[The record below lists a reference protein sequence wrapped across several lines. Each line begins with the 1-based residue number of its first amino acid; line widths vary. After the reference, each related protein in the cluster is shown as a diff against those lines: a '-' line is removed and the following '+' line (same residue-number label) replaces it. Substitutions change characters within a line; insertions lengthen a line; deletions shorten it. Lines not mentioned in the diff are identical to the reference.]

1 MIFTLVFVSIISLIA
16 YFITFELLVRREYK
30 QHRSHWEKDGQ
41 PRGIFWSPLDTRLW
55 VGTGARNRLYYRWL
69 FRSPEWTKNDP
80 KALNLLILFR
90 VSWCLVTS
98 LLLAPIVIRFA
109 KDVFS

>member
-1 MIFTLVFVSIISLIA
+1 MIFILVFVSIISILA

-30 QHRSHWEKDGQ
+30 QHRSHWEKDGR

-69 FRSPEWTKNDP
+69 FRSPEWMRNDP
-80 KALNLLILFR
+80 QAFNLLILYR
-90 VSWCLVTS
+90 VSWCLWNS
-98 LLLAPIVIRFA
+98 LFVAPLVIVVA
-109 KDVFS
+109 KDVFR